1 MHGQLTAAL
10 RSCVC
15 DLVENVLRRRTII
28 RLLLLL
34 QNDDN
39 TVPHTK
45 GRWKKIPVV
54 SLWVNAKTLNAIGNA
69 VRVLSWNSYTT

>member
-45 GRWKKIPVV
+45 GRWKKIH
-54 SLWVNAKTLNAIGNA
+54 WGNAKTLNAIGNA